1 MSPSPMLKALDLT
14 RVDIGAMSLGDL
26 EDHANEVLNTLGAL
40 NEYINS
46 PVRKSANSKQAALTR
61 ARALRLHMARV
72 RDLIQVRQAAAVIAC
87 SAQVAGVVNQPLG
100 APPFGL

>member
-14 RVDIGAMSLGDL
+14 RMDIGAMSLGDL

-46 PVRKSANSKQAALTR
+46 PVHKSANSKQAALTR
-61 ARALRLHMARV
+61 ARALRLHMAKV
-72 RDLIQVRQAAAVIAC
+72 RDLIQARQAAAAVA
-87 SAQVAGVVNQPLG
+87 SSVQVAGVVTHPPG
-100 APPFGL
+100 AHSFGL

>member
-14 RVDIGAMSLGDL
+14 RVDIDAMSLDDL
-26 EDHANEVLNTLGAL
+26 EAHANEVLNTLCAL

-46 PVRKSANSKQAALTR
+46 PARKSANSKQAALTR

-72 RDLIQVRQAAAVIAC
+72 RDLIQVRQAAAAIA
-87 SAQVAGVVNQPLG
+87 SSVQVAGVVNQAPG
-100 APPFGL
+100 AHPFGL

>member
-26 EDHANEVLNTLGAL
+26 EVHANEVLNTLSAL

-46 PVRKSANSKQAALTR
+46 PARKSANSKQAALTR
-61 ARALRLHMARV
+61 ARSLRMHMARI
-72 RDLIQVRQAAAVIAC
+72 RDLIQARQAAAAMAG
-87 SAQVAGVVNQPLG
+87 SAQVAGVLNQVPG
-100 APPFGL
+100 AHPFGL